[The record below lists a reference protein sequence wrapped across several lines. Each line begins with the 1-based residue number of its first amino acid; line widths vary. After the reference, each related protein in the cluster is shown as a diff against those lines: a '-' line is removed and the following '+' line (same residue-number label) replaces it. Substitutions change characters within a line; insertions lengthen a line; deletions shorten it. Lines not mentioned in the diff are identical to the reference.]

1 MITIARVVGA
11 HGLKGELA
19 LALESDVIERFTPP
33 LAVQLDT
40 EPEAA
45 ALITAF
51 RRHGRLALARLEGI
65 GGRDQAEALIGRRLM
80 VADQERWP
88 LPEGRFYVDDLVGMA
103 VTAVDGRP
111 LGQVRRIWPG
121 VAHDLLELDG
131 GQLVPMVR
139 AWLTVDLA
147 AGHIQLCGALEAE
160 SDRED

>member
-33 LAVQLDT
+33 LAVRLDT
-40 EPEAA
+40 APEAA
-45 ALITAF
+45 AVITAF
-51 RRHGRLALARLEGI
+51 RRHGRLGLARLEGVSD
-65 GGRDQAEALIGRRLM
+65 RDQAKALIGRRLM
-80 VADQERWP
+80 VPEQERWP
-88 LPEGRFYVDDLVGMA
+88 LPEGRFYVDDLIGLSVS
-103 VTAVDGRP
+103 AVDGRP
-111 LGQVRRIWPG
+111 LGQARRIWPG

-147 AGHIQLCGALEAE
+147 ARRIQLCRALEAE
-160 SDRED
+160 GDRED